1 MVRETMEGV
10 NDMSKFI
17 EKLRL
22 PIGQAKDV
30 ENAVANADK
39 FQAFMD
45 YVAACDYPEIIEDES
60 EVQDN
65 E

>member
-1 MVRETMEGV
+1 MVRKTMEGV

-45 YVAACDYPEIIEDES
+45 YVAVCDYPEIIEDES
-60 EVQDN
+60 EVRDN